1 MDLESELSQ
10 QSILILLT
18 INTGEKGM
26 VGDKGSVGDKGATG
40 MTYKMYSKVCD
51 VL

>member
-1 MDLESELSQ
+1 MNLESELSQ

-26 VGDKGSVGDKGATG
+26 VGSQGPTG